1 MIKKNSSIEEVF
13 FNDMQ
18 HRNYQNA
25 LTEDFSFLDNF
36 ITDLNNEKETTY
48 ND

>member
-1 MIKKNSSIEEVF
+1 MNRKEVSSIEEVF

-25 LTEDFSFLDNF
+25 LTENFSFLDNF
-36 ITDLNNEKETTY
+36 ITEDLNNEKE
-48 ND
+48 NI